1 MKRKERNIPELGPC
15 RLRPKGD
22 IRSNSLLKISAKQM
36 ISFNRNS
43 LHKLEALMTPEK
55 SARVANA
62 VAVPTL
68 SEAKEF

>member
-1 MKRKERNIPELGPC
+1 
-15 RLRPKGD
+15 
-22 IRSNSLLKISAKQM
+22 M